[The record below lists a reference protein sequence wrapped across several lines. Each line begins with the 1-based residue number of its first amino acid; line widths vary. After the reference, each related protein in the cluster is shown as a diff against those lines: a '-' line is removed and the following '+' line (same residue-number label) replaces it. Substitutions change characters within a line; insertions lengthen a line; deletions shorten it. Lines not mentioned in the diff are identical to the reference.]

1 MDTIHES
8 NIQININEINT
19 NSNVNISNIISLAN
33 IDIENVITTLSNV
46 DIGNIN
52 IGNVDIGNVIT
63 TIENI
68 KTGNI
73 QIQVGNIDVQV
84 GNVTVDVSKEFNLN
98 KILST
103 FVISN
108 DYSIMPMSFKITDNV
123 LSLIKVL
130 LKDSPKSVEKIS
142 NTISDIISDGIL
154 DAYDIPKIVLLITEL
169 HNTHLKDVFI
179 NQNIKI
185 NDLFDLIKFII
196 HLIVERK
203 YVKVE
208 NQDKIFKMLDMS
220 LTLLNTT
227 ITLPNVM
234 VIKPG
239 SWCGC

>member
-1 MDTIHES
+1 MDTINES

-19 NSNVNISNIISLAN
+19 NGNVNISNIIPLAN

-46 DIGNIN
+46 D

-73 QIQVGNIDVQV
+73 HVQV

-142 NTISDIISDGIL
+142 NTISDIISDGVL
-154 DAYDIPKIVLLITEL
+154 DAFDIPKIVLLITEL
-169 HNTHLKDVFI
+169 HNTNLKDVFI
-179 NQNIKI
+179 DQNIRI

>member
-1 MDTIHES
+1 MDTINES

-19 NSNVNISNIISLAN
+19 NGNVNISNIIPLAN

-46 DIGNIN
+46 D

-142 NTISDIISDGIL
+142 NTISDIISDGVL
-154 DAYDIPKIVLLITEL
+154 DAFDIPKIVLLITEL
-169 HNTHLKDVFI
+169 HNTNLKDVFI
-179 NQNIKI
+179 DQNIRI

>member
-1 MDTIHES
+1 MKPFRIDNLTQFANLS
-8 NIQININEINT
+8 T
-19 NSNVNISNIISLAN
+19 TGMKNSNK
-33 IDIENVITTLSNV
+33 SNV
-46 DIGNIN
+46 DASGGELLSTNH
-52 IGNVDIGNVIT
+52 D
-63 TIENI
+63 
-68 KTGNI
+68 
-73 QIQVGNIDVQV
+73 
-84 GNVTVDVSKEFNLN
+84 SLN

-142 NTISDIISDGIL
+142 NTISDIISDGVL
-154 DAYDIPKIVLLITEL
+154 DAFDIPKIVLLITEL
-169 HNTHLKDVFI
+169 HNTNLKDVFI
-179 NQNIKI
+179 DQNIRI

>member
-1 MDTIHES
+1 MDTINES

-19 NSNVNISNIISLAN
+19 NGNVNISNIIPLAN

-46 DIGNIN
+46 D

-142 NTISDIISDGIL
+142 NTISDIISDGVL
-154 DAYDIPKIVLLITEL
+154 DAFDIPKIVLLITEL
-169 HNTHLKDVFI
+169 HNTNLKDVFI
-179 NQNIKI
+179 DQNIRI

-208 NQDKIFKMLDMS
+208 NKDKIFKMLDMS